1 MRNRTASKHFVT
13 FLCLLLV
20 VSSASGERYPDG
32 EPPKPYIIKGR
43 LTIQFEDEV
52 NTESF
57 NQGFGKANFSV
68 PSLDII
74 LEKYNVYTE
83 TVSSLTQTT

>member
-1 MRNRTASKHFVT
+1 MRSRPANLHLLT

-20 VSSASGERYPDG
+20 VSSASGEKHPDG
-32 EPPKPYIIKGR
+32 ELPKPYIIKGR
-43 LTIQFEDEV
+43 LTIQFENEV

-57 NQGFGKANFSV
+57 NQGFGKANFSL

-74 LEKYNVYTE
+74 LEKYNVYTAKA
-83 TVSSLTQTT
+83 VFSLA